1 MGKTRSHVPLIVR
14 VQNALNRRKKV
25 NNRQIFHTKKT
36 KIVGKK
42 NNKN

>member
-25 NNRQIFHTKKT
+25 NNRQNFSYKKN
-36 KIVGKK
+36 KNFRQK